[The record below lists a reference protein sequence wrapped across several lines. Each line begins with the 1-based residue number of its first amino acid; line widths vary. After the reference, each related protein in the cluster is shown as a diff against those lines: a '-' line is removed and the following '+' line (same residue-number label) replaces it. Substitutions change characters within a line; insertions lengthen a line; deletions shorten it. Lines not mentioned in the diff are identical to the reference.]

1 MQAAGCFRGL
11 LQRPIA
17 KDHGVGEW
25 IVSIEGTET
34 GNQLAIALALLAA
47 VMHAALGV
55 LQKGKHDPWLSR
67 GAVDICVGVIAVPL
81 ALFAVPYPGPELWV
95 LFPGMMVIHLA
106 YKWVLAM
113 AYSRGAFTAVYPIVR
128 GTGPLVT
135 VMFAGVVFGEFFTL
149 GQWGGVALLSGGI
162 FALAIYNLRDATID
176 RPVLMAAIGLA
187 FLTGVITAIYTVYD
201 AYAIRAAE
209 DPFTFIVWFFLLEAV
224 LFPLLLWRRWQN
236 AGPILVSLFRRGLLG
251 AVIAYLS
258 FSGVFLATR
267 LDKVGEAA
275 ALRETSVVFGAIM
288 GWLILGERIG
298 PFRAALMVVIAGGAV
313 LVEFG

>member
-1 MQAAGCFRGL
+1 MTL
-11 LQRPIA
+11 
-17 KDHGVGEW
+17 GEW
-25 IVSIEGTET
+25 IVSIAGTEA
-34 GNQLAIALALLAA
+34 GKQLAMALALMAA

-55 LQKGKHDPWLSR
+55 LQKGRHDPWLSR
-67 GAVDICVGVIAVPL
+67 GAVDICVMLISIPLVLFVVP
-81 ALFAVPYPGPELWV
+81 VPGPELWV
-95 LFPGMMVIHLA
+95 LFPGVMLVHLA

-135 VMFAGVVFGEFFTL
+135 VLFAGVVFGEFFTL

-162 FALAIYNLRDATID
+162 FALALYNLRNATID

-187 FLTGVITAIYTVYD
+187 FLTGIITAIYTVYD
-201 AYAIRAAE
+201 AFAIRAAQ
-209 DPFTFIVWFFLLEAV
+209 DPFTFIAWFFLLEGV
-224 LFPLLLWRRWQN
+224 LFPLLLWKRWKA
-236 AGPILVSLFRRGLLG
+236 AGTEIAALFRRGILG

-258 FSGVFLATR
+258 FSGIFLATR

-275 ALRETSVVFGAIM
+275 ALRETSVVFGAIL

-298 PFRAALMVVIAGGAV
+298 PVRAALMIVIAGGAV

>member
-1 MQAAGCFRGL
+1 M
-11 LQRPIA
+11 
-17 KDHGVGEW
+17 GEW

-34 GNQLAIALALLAA
+34 GRLAAMWLALMAA

-55 LQKGKHDPWLSR
+55 LQKGRHDPWLTR
-67 GAVDICVGVIAVPL
+67 GAVDIWVGVISIPL
-81 ALFAVPYPGPELWV
+81 ALFVVPLPGPNLWI
-95 LFPGMMVIHLA
+95 LFPGVMVIHLA

-135 VMFAGVVFGEFFTL
+135 VVFAGVVFGEFFSV

-162 FALAIYNLRDATID
+162 FVLALWNLRQAEID

-187 FLTGVITAIYTVYD
+187 FLTGLITAVYTVYD
-201 AYAIRAAE
+201 AFAIRAAE
-209 DPFTFIVWFFLLEAV
+209 DPFTFIVWFFLLEMV
-224 LFPLLLWRRWQN
+224 LFPLLLWRRWLQ
-236 AGPILVSLFRRGLLG
+236 AGPILGSLFRRGLLG
-251 AVIAYLS
+251 ACIAYFS
-258 FSGVFLATR
+258 FGGVFLATR

-288 GWLILGERIG
+288 GWLFLGEKIG
-298 PFRAALMVVIAGGAV
+298 PVRAALMGVIAGGAV